1 MREFK
6 NPERIDRAL
15 MAIAGDR
22 RSGASE
28 LGRKT
33 VAVFV
38 LAGPASGVSP
48 ARYVRAMNRLF
59 RRVRKTRPAMAT
71 VESVVARLAFG
82 FANIEPE
89 SSDAA
94 YKALS
99 RFALDVEGELE
110 NIGAGVPRRFKTH
123 FGRLRRPLTISCS
136 SSVIRAI
143 GTLSRPRVTVC
154 ESRPAFEG
162 RRTAGLLRANAG
174 SVTLVTESQIGAA
187 LDECDSVVMGCDAIH
202 PDGSIVNKM
211 GSYVLAL
218 AARDKRRP
226 VIVVGDTYK
235 LCQPVKGTYESHPA
249 AQVWRGA
256 PSGIAVRNVA
266 FETVSGRLVDT
277 IVLENGVFKSEKVRS
292 VWTRVRK
299 LRAVF

>member
-1 MREFK
+1 
-6 NPERIDRAL
+6 
-15 MAIAGDR
+15 
-22 RSGASE
+22 
-28 LGRKT
+28 
-33 VAVFV
+33 
-38 LAGPASGVSP
+38 AGPASGVST
-48 ARYVRAMNRLF
+48 ARYIRAMDRLF

-94 YKALS
+94 YKALV
-99 RFALDVEGELE
+99 RFALDVEGELD
-110 NIGAGVPRRFKTH
+110 NIGTAVPRRFKSR
-123 FGRLRRPLTISCS
+123 FGRLQRPLTLSCS

-143 GTLSRPRVTVC
+143 GTLPRPRVTVC

-211 GSYVLAL
+211 GSYLAAL
-218 AARDKRRP
+218 AARDKHRP

-235 LCQPVKGTYESHPA
+235 LCQPVKASFESHPA

-256 PSGIAVRNVA
+256 PSGITVRNVA
-266 FETVSGRLVDT
+266 FETVPGRLIDH
-277 IVLENGVFKSEKVRS
+277 IVLEDGAFKSRGVRP
-292 VWTRVRK
+292 VWKRVSK
-299 LRAVF
+299 KRAAL

>member
-15 MAIAGDR
+15 SKIGDDR

-28 LGRKT
+28 LAQKVSRF
-33 VAVFV
+33 FV
-38 LAGPASGVSP
+38 LAGPAPGAST
-48 ARYVRAMNRLF
+48 ARYIRAVERLF

-71 VESVVARLAFG
+71 VESVVARLAFE
-82 FANIEPE
+82 FANVEPASGDE
-89 SSDAA
+89 A
-94 YKALS
+94 YKALMRS
-99 RFALDVEGELE
+99 ARDLEEDLEGISDEV
-110 NIGAGVPRRFKTH
+110 ARVFKSH
-123 FGRLRRPLTISCS
+123 FGQLRRPLTISYS
-136 SSVIRAI
+136 SNVIRAI
-143 GTLSRPRVTVC
+143 GTLARPRVTVC

-174 SVTLVTESQIGAA
+174 SVTVITESQIGAA

-211 GSYVLAL
+211 GSYLTAM
-218 AARDKRRP
+218 AARDKHRP

-235 LCQPVKGTYESHPA
+235 LCQPVKASFESHPA

-256 PSGIAVRNVA
+256 PSGITVRNVA
-266 FETVSGRLVDT
+266 FETVPGRLIDH
-277 IVLENGVFKSEKVRS
+277 IVLEDGAFKSRGVRP
-292 VWTRVRK
+292 VWRRVSK
-299 LRAVF
+299 KRAAL